1 MKKVTA
7 FVGSARKGNT
17 YDAVVQFLGNLKAMG
32 DIETEIVRHKDA
44 VKTGV
49 VKKGAG
55 KLFDAV
61 FAAVARKSCCATRSG
76 AATYCR
82 L

>member
-1 MKKVTA
+1 L
-7 FVGSARKGNT
+7 ARLN
-17 YDAVVQFLGNLKAMG
+17 V

-44 VKTGV
+44 VKAGV

-61 FAAVARKSCCATRSG
+61 FATVARKSWCATRSG